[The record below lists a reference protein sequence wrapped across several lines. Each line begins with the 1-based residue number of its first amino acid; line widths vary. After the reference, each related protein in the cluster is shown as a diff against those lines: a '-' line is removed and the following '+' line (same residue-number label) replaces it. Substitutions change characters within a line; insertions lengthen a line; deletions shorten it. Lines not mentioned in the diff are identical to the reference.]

1 MCLACGFSA
10 LFHTSAP
17 TSVAA
22 ALHANA
28 SRALNRQARQDVN
41 ADARRSAWQRR
52 HVLKAGAMMAAAAIT
67 PPLLQAGGA
76 GAGPMPPSSA
86 ADAAADWL
94 FSGGGIYTMNP
105 AQPWAQAVAVRGQR
119 IVYVGDAAGASRWR
133 GPRTRVVDL
142 RGRMLLPGFVDA
154 HDHFAS
160 LGASKLGVNV
170 RGLKGKEAILARVKE
185 WVQQQPAGAVLRGH
199 GWSLDAMG
207 GLSPRREW
215 LDAITGDRP
224 MYLLSFDMHDLWFNT
239 AAMQLAGVN
248 ARTPDLSKTQYY
260 ERDADGTPSGHA
272 HEDMVMPILLAMG
285 FTSPET
291 IAEAQKLTI
300 DVAPRYGITTYM
312 EAGAVL
318 GTRNQ
323 DNEWIYRKL
332 IERDQ
337 AGDLPLRI
345 VGTVWT
351 RSMGDDPLAIA
362 ALLKDWNQR
371 LRSEHVQ
378 ISVNKLWSDGVLLSG
393 AALTLEPFSDDPF
406 NNGRM
411 TFSGEH
417 IQQQIEAT
425 QKAGFDMHIHVDAD
439 GSTRTVLDAYERAF
453 ARLGNVGTRHV
464 ICHNTMVHPTDI
476 PRYKKMG
483 VIANATP
490 LWGTDYDGF
499 YRKTYL
505 KRIGA
510 RRIEERLFPYGDL
523 QRSGAIVT
531 YGADIPGVD
540 LPEIPPLVQL
550 EAAVTRKRVGFPDDE
565 PLVARQRVSL
575 AEALRNYTW
584 NGAYQLRL
592 EDRLGSIE
600 VGKLADLVVLGANLF
615 KVVPERIHKVP
626 VLLTLM
632 DGRATHDALAAAA
645 GGAGQSLR
653 VTGS

>member
-10 LFHTSAP
+10 LLHGGAP
-17 TSVAA
+17 SSLAA

-28 SRALNRQARQDVN
+28 ARELNRQSRQSSRNRDG
-41 ADARRSAWQRR
+41 SPAWQRR
-52 HVLKAGAMMAAAAIT
+52 RVLKAGALMAAAAIT
-67 PPLLQAGGA
+67 PPLLQPAAA
-76 GAGPMPPSSA
+76 GAGPTPSA
-86 ADAAADWL
+86 APAEGSADWL
-94 FSGGGIYTMNP
+94 FQGGGVYTMNP
-105 AQPWAQAVAVRGQR
+105 SQPWAQAVAVRGKQ
-119 IVYVGDAAGASRWR
+119 IVYVGDAAGAARWR
-133 GPRTRVVDL
+133 GPRTRLVDL
-142 RGRMLLPGFVDA
+142 KGRMLLPGFVDA
-154 HDHFAS
+154 HDHFAT

-170 RGLKGKEAILARVKE
+170 RGIKGKEAILAKVKE
-185 WVQQQPAGAVLRGH
+185 WVQQQPADAVLRGH
-199 GWSLDAMG
+199 GWSLEFMDG
-207 GLSPRREW
+207 ISPRREW

-248 ARTPDLSKTQYY
+248 AKSPDLSKTQYY
-260 ERDADGTPSGHA
+260 ERDSDGTPSGHA
-272 HEDMVMPILLAMG
+272 HEDMIMPILLAMG
-285 FTSPET
+285 FTSPTT

-300 DVAPRYGITTYM
+300 DVVPRYGITTYM

-323 DNEWIYRKL
+323 DNEWVYQKL

-337 AGDLPLRI
+337 AGELPIRI

-351 RSMGDDPLAIA
+351 RSTGDDPTQIA

-393 AALTLEPFSDDPF
+393 AALTLEPFSDDPL

-417 IQQQIEAT
+417 IQKQIEAT

-453 ARLGNVGTRHV
+453 ARLGNKGTRHV

-476 PRYKKMG
+476 PRYKQMG
-483 VIANATP
+483 LIANATP

-499 YRKTYL
+499 YRKTYER
-505 KRIGA
+505 RIGKQ
-510 RRIEERLFPYGDL
+510 RIEERLFPYGDL
-523 QRSGAIVT
+523 QRSGAIIS

-540 LPEIPPLVQL
+540 LPEIPPMIQL
-550 EAAVTRKRVGFPDDE
+550 EAAVTRKRIGFPDDE
-565 PLVARQRVSL
+565 PLVARQRVSV

-584 NGAYQLRL
+584 NGAYQLRM
-592 EDRLGSIE
+592 EDRIGSIE

-615 KVVPERIHKVP
+615 KVVPERIHTVP

-632 DGRATHDALAAAA
+632 DGRATHD
-645 GGAGQSLR
+645 SLN
-653 VTGS
+653 S